1 MKFVDA
7 HHHFWDLKAVHYPW
21 LMAHGVRRFFG
32 DPAPIQKN
40 YLPHD
45 LLNESPRWRPEK
57 SVHIQVGAAD
67 GHSLRESEWLQN
79 QATLSGLPNAFVAF
93 VDLAAADSAAR
104 IEEQKQLPNFRGV
117 RQIIGRHEVEDR
129 VTRSGEL
136 LTNPKFRQGLTL
148 LVESELSFDLQLVP
162 GQYQAA
168 WKLFSTLPELR
179 VAICHC
185 GSPWDQSPAG
195 LMLWKQGL
203 RRFAELPN
211 FYCKVSGLGMF
222 NPQWTLADL
231 RPLVEEVINLF
242 GPERVMLGSNFPVD
256 KLYTRYDNIWS
267 AYEALTQGLKLD
279 EKEQLFAGTAE
290 LFYRI

>member
-1 MKFVDA
+1 M
-7 HHHFWDLKAVHYPW
+7 HYPW
-21 LMAHGVRRFFG
+21 LMARGVKRFFG
-32 DPAPIQKN
+32 NPAPIQKN
-40 YLPHD
+40 YLPGD
-45 LLNESPRWRPEK
+45 LLNESPRWRPTK

-67 GHSLRESEWLQN
+67 GHSLRESQWLQS
-79 QATLSGLPNAFVAF
+79 QADLSGLPNAFVAF
-93 VDLAAADSAAR
+93 VDLASEDSAAR
-104 IEEQKQLPNFRGV
+104 IDEQKQLPNFRGV
-117 RQIIGRHEVEDR
+117 RQIIGRHEAEDR

-136 LTNPKFRQGLTL
+136 LADPKFKEGLKQ
-148 LVESELSFDLQLVP
+148 LVESDLSFDLQLVP
-162 GQYQAA
+162 GQHQAA

-195 LMLWKQGL
+195 LKQWKQGM

-211 FYCKVSGLGMF
+211 IYCKTSGLGMF

-256 KLYTRYDNIWS
+256 KLYKSYDAIWS
-267 AYEALTQGLKLD
+267 AYEVLTQGLRLE
-279 EKEQLFAGTAE
+279 EKELLFAGNAE
-290 LFYRI
+290 RFYRI